1 MIIAHFFLRNV
12 KKKPYLFV
20 ETTSS
25 QGLEQPSPAAQML
38 VEVSMGDKR
47 ANWIKKAYYEFS
59 NKFPNLMLLDVMEN
73 TIRIESDHPSFDL
86 VFVPREKSKSM
97 AERLIESNEEKS
109 FKSVFKNLLYKQN
122 KKDK

>member
-109 FKSVFKNLLYKQN
+109 FKSVFKNLLYKQH

>member
-12 KKKPYLFV
+12 KKKPYIFV

-38 VEVSMGDKR
+38 VEVSMEDKR

-59 NKFPNLMLLDVMEN
+59 NKFPSLMLVDVMEN
-73 TIRIESDHPSFDL
+73 TIRIESDHPAFDL
-86 VFVPREKSKSM
+86 VFVPRDKSKPM

-109 FKSVFKNLLYKQN
+109 FKSVFKNLLYKQH